1 MKNAVDLVNNMALF
15 EQRRL
20 MENAT
25 TLPPVEPIG
34 SDTPS
39 EVPPAAG
46 V

>member
-20 MENAT
+20 MEFADM
-25 TLPPVEPIG
+25 PPLESIR

-39 EVPPAAG
+39 EVPPVAAD
-46 V
+46 